1 MAIGLSHLFSSMA
14 GSVAG
19 ITYFRNRYAS
29 IVMRERVTPV
39 DPRTVP
45 QQTVRAR
52 MSAGVAS
59 WQALSDANRQSW
71 EIYASGTPWKNSL
84 AQDVRLTGFNMYL
97 SVLLAAQM
105 INPTLNV
112 ALLATAFCTPGLN
125 IQPKVTFS
133 PCVGGSAG
141 FNINFVNPHPTDNMR
156 VGVHISTA
164 QNTTVNFWK
173 GPYDSTNYQSTNSI
187 PPGFGTTINY
197 KLLTVDKRYFLR
209 IRCWNNTQKTLVSS
223 PMLLHRDASAC
234 TP

>member
-1 MAIGLSHLFSSMA
+1 
-14 GSVAG
+14 
-19 ITYFRNRYAS
+19 
-29 IVMRERVTPV
+29 
-39 DPRTVP
+39 
-45 QQTVRAR
+45 